1 MNTDR
6 RSFLSSWG
14 QALGAGWL
22 TLNWPAIAAAASHAH
37 EMASSSPATRKLT
50 GITAEQ
56 GRDIESISARII
68 PTDDTPGA
76 GEAGVVYFIDQ
87 SLLGFFVAHR
97 HDFLAD
103 YADFAA
109 GVQTAAPGSH
119 FADFTTERQIQYL
132 REIERTRFF
141 STVRLLT
148 VVGFLASPGYG
159 GNRDGIGWKTIG
171 FVDEHV
177 FSPPFGYYDR
187 DYAGFVPYENK
198 R

>member
-6 RSFLSSWG
+6 RSFLCSWG

-22 TLNWPAIAAAASHAH
+22 TLNWPGIAAAASHAH
-37 EMASSSPATRKLT
+37 EMASTSAAARKLT
-50 GITAEQ
+50 GLTAEQ
-56 GRDIESISARII
+56 GRDIESISAQII

-76 GEAGVVYFIDQ
+76 REAGVVYFIDQ

-109 GVQTAAPGSH
+109 GVQQATPGSR
-119 FADFTTERQIQYL
+119 FADFTTVRQIQHL
-132 REIERTRFF
+132 REIEGTRFF

-148 VVGFLASPGYG
+148 IVGFLASPGYG